1 MECILSCAFKEYDDR
16 EKNKA
21 EQDGNKRRAAAF
33 SSESDHATM
42 MMNNLKTRVKATE
55 KEVKFFQW
63 FVVIRMIKIF
73 HIFNAISI
81 SVIFAR
87 YITVSWY

>member
-1 MECILSCAFKEYDDR
+1 MPFKEYDDR

-55 KEVKFFQW
+55 KEVKNFQ
-63 FVVIRMIKIF
+63 
-73 HIFNAISI
+73 
-81 SVIFAR
+81 
-87 YITVSWY
+87 